1 MKTVRPTPKTIGSS
15 RGNKSTRGRD
25 SAHLPPNSAHD
36 LGPIAVGSPGPPKFQ
51 SAGFCRH
58 WESSRMSTPS
68 SSPVSAR
75 ATAIITGGSRG
86 LGFEVARGLG
96 AQGYHL
102 ALIAK
107 DPQGLNQAREK
118 LIAEFPQSTVTTFA
132 IDFEVSTPDAL
143 DRARQQLSEVKNSV
157 ATPTALVIAHA
168 VMSEKMSKTLRTTDA
183 EWRRV
188 MAINLDSTFM
198 VVNELVPPMADA
210 RNGRVVIFS
219 ACLGRMSGPG
229 NAGGLAPYRISKAGV
244 NALVRNLAHET
255 GMGARGL
262 LVDAICPNHSR
273 TDMGGPD
280 ALRSAEEGAET
291 ALWLL
296 NRTFDP
302 QSANEI
308 EKTTGVLW
316 EDHQIVPW

>member
-1 MKTVRPTPKTIGSS
+1 M
-15 RGNKSTRGRD
+15 
-25 SAHLPPNSAHD
+25 PPNSAHD

-51 SAGFCRH
+51 SAGICRH

-68 SSPVSAR
+68 SSPVPADATNATG

-86 LGFEVARGLG
+86 LGFEVARGLA
-96 AQGYHL
+96 AQGYQL
-102 ALIAK
+102 ALIAR
-107 DPQGLNQAREK
+107 DPQGLAQAREK
-118 LIAEFPQSTVTTFA
+118 LIAEFPQCMVTTFA
-132 IDFEVSTPDAL
+132 IDFEVTTPTAL
-143 DRARQQLSEVKNSV
+143 ERARQQLSEVRSSI

-198 VVNELVPPMADA
+198 VVNELVPPMAEA
-210 RNGRVVIFS
+210 RQGRVVIFS

-302 QSANEI
+302 QSGNEI